1 MQDMAVIQRDLSVSV
16 PHIRRH
22 RSGRIKIGVQS
33 KSSVALKILAA
44 VLVGLTI
51 YAFASFDYK
60 KIDFWGAVA
69 DTLHNIRTVFLE
81 PELSTDTVSNVLYQ
95 LFVTFCLGIS
105 STTASGSERSVLC
118 MPVSARSSIYAV
130 TRSSCPEQPL
140 RSTSCRCCWK
150 SEPSMRMHDDR
161 RKRCLPISGCRKI
174 FGTFIRI
181 HFLAANGCV

>member
-60 KIDFWGAVA
+60 EIDFWG
-69 DTLHNIRTVFLE
+69 
-81 PELSTDTVSNVLYQ
+81 
-95 LFVTFCLGIS
+95 G
-105 STTASGSERSVLC
+105 SGR
-118 MPVSARSSIYAV
+118 YA
-130 TRSSCPEQPL
+130 
-140 RSTSCRCCWK
+140 
-150 SEPSMRMHDDR
+150 
-161 RKRCLPISGCRKI
+161 
-174 FGTFIRI
+174 
-181 HFLAANGCV
+181 A